1 MSKNKE
7 QEEKMA
13 QDLLAWE
20 VMAESQNKRKLSDKL
35 YPSDELVTMREGNNS
50 EFLANLSEKEKTE
63 YQEKLNNLEK
73 HYAEEVAKR
82 VKSDVKKVLSM
93 QDTKEQDAEAVKK
106 QEAEHKQAAQNL
118 AETLQKLA
126 TTLKTRDTDKNHI
139 TLSDLK
145 TLEGEEFH
153 KDILKNRSFIDK
165 MRRKFLGIEER
176 LSKSETNKV
185 LTCYNTVLERYGVGP
200 KSNNER
206 AR

>member
-20 VMAESQNKRKLSDKL
+20 VMVESQNKRKLSDKL

-50 EFLANLSEKEKTE
+50 EFLGNLSEKEKAE
-63 YQEKLNNLEK
+63 YKEKLNNLEK
-73 HYAEEVAKR
+73 HYAEELSKR
-82 VKSDVKKVLSM
+82 VKSDIEKVLSM
-93 QDTKEQDAEAVKK
+93 QDKKQQEAEAIKK
-106 QEAEHKQAAQNL
+106 QEAEHQKAVQNL
-118 AETLQKLA
+118 VE
-126 TTLKTRDTDKNHI
+126 TLKTRNADKNHI

-145 TLEGEEFH
+145 TLKNGEEIH
-153 KDILKNRSFIDK
+153 KHIIKNRSPIDQ

-185 LTCYNTVLERYGVGP
+185 LNIYGVGTQS
-200 KSNNER
+200 KNER
-206 AR
+206 AL